1 MLIVLNVEY
10 SSFGFECLHRDS
22 CKCVDS
28 IKVLLYNK
36 AVICF
41 VDINWWDSRDANVR
55 ISSGDMLDSSLGDLL
70 AKATAIASVANEV
83 L

>member
-1 MLIVLNVEY
+1 MLLVLNVEY

-22 CKCVDS
+22 SKCVDS

-41 VDINWWDSRDANVR
+41 VDINSLNARDSNVR
-55 ISSGDMLDSSLGDLL
+55 ISSGDMFDSSLGDLF
-70 AKATAIASVANEV
+70 AKATAIASVAKEV
-83 L
+83 S